1 MTQSGLSFPSI
12 PHQLSCLTGK
22 STLRLCAE
30 PPTYQKTD
38 TAGVFSGGIRS
49 VR

>member
-30 PPTYQKTD
+30 GGCARPT
-38 TAGVFSGGIRS
+38 GEW